1 MSDKKNLFRKN
12 ESVLE
17 EVFEDEAVV
26 AEESSSSGVMQ
37 GEEEVMS
44 ADSVEV
50 ESFFADVESEEVAP
64 AVSSTEE
71 EVLTEADLKD
81 EKADSKKKLML
92 ILYDIVSV
100 VMSSFIIIAICFSFM
115 FRLVGVDGESMTNTL
130 QDGDWLLTY
139 NKTEYVQGDIVVIT
153 QETWFQEPL
162 IKRVIAVGGQTVD
175 IDYETAT
182 VYVDGVALDEPYVRE
197 DYLIEKMDYRDFPY
211 TVPEG
216 HLFCMGDNRNGSSD
230 SRSNLV
236 GPIDEREILGKA
248 FVRILPF
255 GDFDIY
261 NYE

>member
-1 MSDKKNLFRKN
+1 MSDKKKIFSKK
-12 ESVLE
+12 STVLE
-17 EVFEDEAVV
+17 QVTEEEAIV
-26 AEESSSSGVMQ
+26 SDSGVMQ
-37 GEEEVMS
+37 GEEEVIDTDLVS
-44 ADSVEV
+44 TEFV
-50 ESFFADVESEEVAP
+50 FTDVEPEEQAP
-64 AVSSTEE
+64 AISSTDEE
-71 EVLTEADLKD
+71 ILTDADLKD
-81 EKADSKKKLML
+81 EKADGKKKTML
-92 ILYDIVSV
+92 FLYDMISV

-130 QDGDWLLTY
+130 QHGDWLLTY
-139 NKTEYVQGDIVVIT
+139 NKSEYVQGDIVVIT
-153 QETWFQEPL
+153 QETYFQEPL

-175 IDYETAT
+175 INYDTAT

-197 DYLIEKMDYRDFPY
+197 NYLIRKLEYRDFPY

-230 SRSNLV
+230 SRSSLV

-261 NYE
+261 DYE